1 MVRGHLNG
9 EAVKVLFYGR
19 LADAIGPEL
28 TIEASGCSIA
38 QLRDKLIADHP
49 SAKEALASERTRAC
63 VGEAI
68 VHDHHIVERTDT
80 VEFLPP
86 VSGG

>member
-1 MVRGHLNG
+1 M
-9 EAVKVLFYGR
+9 KVLFYGC

-28 TIEASGCSIA
+28 TLDASGCSIA
-38 QLRDKLIADHP
+38 QLRDRLIADHP
-49 SAKEALASERTRAC
+49 VARQALRNRRTRAC
-63 VGEAI
+63 VRDAL
-68 VHDHHIVERTDT
+68 VHDHHVVDQTDI

>member
-1 MVRGHLNG
+1 M
-9 EAVKVLFYGR
+9 KVLFYGC

-28 TIEASGCSIA
+28 TVDASGCSIA
-38 QLRDKLIADHP
+38 QLRDRLIAEHP
-49 SAKEALASERTRAC
+49 TAQEALGSRRARAC
-63 VGEAI
+63 IRDAI
-68 VHDHHIVERTDT
+68 VHDHHVLDRTDV

>member
-1 MVRGHLNG
+1 M
-9 EAVKVLFYGR
+9 KVLFYGS

-28 TIEASGCSIA
+28 NVYVSGCSIA
-38 QLRDKLIADHP
+38 QLRDRLIAEHP
-49 SAKEALASERTRAC
+49 AARQALRNNRTRAC
-63 VGEAI
+63 VRDAI
-68 VHDHHIVERTDT
+68 VHDHHVVDRTDV